1 MKSFAPKGRAKP
13 IERIPFEFTVMRDEE
28 PEVHRFQARAVTD
41 TASLAYTLSSTQ
53 KHPER
58 ALTGMLRLI
67 GKMLDNKDG
76 TPADWAPKVLPL
88 PGETDRSGDSEM
100 AQVADALASTTVDF
114 SESAQDGGDLERDEN
129 GEIVRKF
136 RGPDGQLYPLS
147 EAERF
152 LKPEA
157 GSSRRRWRALM
168 EEDDDAVVD
177 GEALGKLFE
186 WLVGLAAGRPT
197 PPSP

>member
-1 MKSFAPKGRAKP
+1 MMKSFAPRSRSKP
-13 IERIPFEFTVMRDEE
+13 IERIPFEFTVMRNEA

-76 TPADWAPKVLPL
+76 TPSDWEPKVLPL
-88 PGETDRSGDSEM
+88 PAERQAELDEMDPIDADELAALEADELDDS
-100 AQVADALASTTVDF
+100 
-114 SESAQDGGDLERDEN
+114 LERDEN
-129 GEIVRKF
+129 GEIIRKF
-136 RGPDGQLYPLS
+136 RGPDGQLYPLA

-168 EEDDDAVVD
+168 EEDDDAEVD

-197 PPSP
+197 PPSS

>member
-1 MKSFAPKGRAKP
+1 MKSFGPKKRQKP
-13 IERIPFEFTVMRDEE
+13 VDLVPFEFTVMRDDE
-28 PEVHRFQARAVTD
+28 PEVHQFTARAVTD
-41 TASLAYTLSSTQ
+41 TAALAFTLGATQ

-76 TPADWAPKVLPL
+76 TPAGWTPKILPL
-88 PGETDRSGDSEM
+88 PGERERASDQM
-100 AQVADALASTTVDF
+100 ADALAATEIDMA
-114 SESAQDGGDLERDEN
+114 EPELDALDLERDDD
-129 GEIVRKF
+129 GETIRKF
-136 RGPDGQLYPLS
+136 RGPDGKLYPMA
-147 EAERF
+147 EAEQF

-168 EEDDDAVVD
+168 EDDEDVVVD
-177 GEALGKLFE
+177 GDALSKLFE

-197 PPSP
+197 LPSS

>member
-1 MKSFAPKGRAKP
+1 MKSFAPKGRTKP

-76 TPADWAPKVLPL
+76 TPADWAPKMLPL
-88 PGETDRSGDSEM
+88 PGERERTDD
-100 AQVADALASTTVDF
+100 QVADALAATEIDMF
-114 SESAQDGGDLERDEN
+114 EEELAENDLERDEN
-129 GEIVRKF
+129 GEIIRKF

-157 GSSRRRWRALM
+157 GSSRRRWRTLM

>member
-1 MKSFAPKGRAKP
+1 MKSFAPKGRTKP

-76 TPADWAPKVLPL
+76 TPADWAPKMLALPA
-88 PGETDRSGDSEM
+88 DRQAELDEMDQIDAEELAALEADELDDS
-100 AQVADALASTTVDF
+100 
-114 SESAQDGGDLERDEN
+114 LERDEN
-129 GEIVRKF
+129 GEIIRKF

-157 GSSRRRWRALM
+157 GSSRRRWRTLM